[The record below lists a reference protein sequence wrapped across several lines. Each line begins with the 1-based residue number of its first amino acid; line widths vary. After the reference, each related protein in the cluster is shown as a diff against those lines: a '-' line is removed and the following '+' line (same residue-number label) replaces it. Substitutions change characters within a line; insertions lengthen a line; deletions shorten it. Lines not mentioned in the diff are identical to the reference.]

1 MERADA
7 DLIEVGAELQ
17 TLIGQGLGPVIQL
30 QIAHGTLG
38 LQAVQQS
45 HQVIRQRRQRL
56 DHRHQRGQ
64 VQAIGTQFP
73 LQLMLGIFGLI
84 FQPQARVAPARFA
97 QGGGQ

>member
-1 MERADA
+1 MKRADA

-17 TLIGQGLGPVIQL
+17 TLIGQGLGSVIQL

-56 DHRHQRGQ
+56 DHRHQRRQ

-73 LQLMLGIFGLI
+73 LRLMLGIFGLI
-84 FQPQARVAPARFA
+84 LEAQARVAPARFA